1 MMPGYL
7 GLLEYLFYQY
17 VRRQIDNKSG
27 LIGLS
32 RIGQFWNGNSWKS
45 VNYQGVM
52 KEKGFYALGTF
63 GLGIKEW
70 KELFL
75 FPEQAFVQSI
85 AGEAQHG
92 GSYSL
97 VVSRYF
103 QGFRYQKILNFL

>member
-27 LIGLS
+27 LIELS
-32 RIGQFWNGNSWKS
+32 RIGQFWNGYSWKS
-45 VNYQGVM
+45 VNYQGVT
-52 KEKGFYALGTF
+52 KKKGCFGPGTF
-63 GLGIKEW
+63 GLGIREW

-75 FPEQAFVQSI
+75 FPEQTLVQGI

-92 GSYSL
+92 GGYSL
-97 VVSRYF
+97 IVSRYF
-103 QGFRYQKILNFL
+103 